1 MTPAITGRC
10 ILQSVIKVT
19 MALAIRAEGIFK
31 TFRSGWWRKREK
43 EVLKGINLQIEE
55 GEIFGILGPNGAGK
69 TTLLSILCT
78 LLLPDL
84 GNVHILGMDGL
95 HDGHQIRKRVN
106 VVSGNA
112 NFLWSLT
119 VRENLHY
126 YGMLYGL
133 IGKEREKK
141 VETLINLFTLKEH
154 RNIPFDELSTG
165 MKQRLSL
172 AKSLMN
178 DPEVLFLDEPTVGL
192 DPDVSIRI
200 REEILSIHKER
211 GITILLTTHNMKE
224 AEYLCGRI
232 AFLKEGEILAMG
244 SAETLKRMVRIGDSV
259 KIEFEGRISEDEIL
273 RAEGVINYSISGNLC
288 EIIVDEG
295 EKRLGPLVAMLS
307 HAGAQIKK
315 VTLGQT
321 DLEDVFIEFA
331 KGTDSD
337 MGLRL

>member
-1 MTPAITGRC
+1 MAYAI
-10 ILQSVIKVT
+10 K
-19 MALAIRAEGIFK
+19 AEGIFK
-31 TFRSGWWRKREK
+31 TFRSGWWKKREK
-43 EVLKGINLQIEE
+43 EALKGIDLQIEE
-55 GEIFGILGPNGAGK
+55 REIFGILGPNGAGK

-78 LLLPDL
+78 LLLPDR
-84 GNVHILGMDGL
+84 GNVYILGMDGL
-95 HDGHQIRKRVN
+95 HEERQIRKRVN
-106 VVSGNA
+106 IVSGNA

-119 VRENLHY
+119 VKENLHY

-133 IGKEREKK
+133 PRKEREKK
-141 VETLINLFTLKEH
+141 VETLIDLFNLKEH

-200 REEILSIHKER
+200 REGILSIHKKR
-211 GITILLTTHNMKE
+211 GMTILLTTHNMKE

-232 AFLKEGEILAMG
+232 AFLKEGEILTTG
-244 SAETLKRMVRIGDSV
+244 TAEALKRRVRIGDTV
-259 KIEFEGRISEDEIL
+259 KIEFKGTILEDELL
-273 RAEGVINYSISGNLC
+273 RAEGVINYDVSGGLC
-288 EIIVDEG
+288 EIIVDDG
-295 EKRLGPLVAMLS
+295 ERRLGNIIALLS
-307 HAGAQIKK
+307 QGGAQIKK

-331 KGTDSD
+331 KGEDNLD
-337 MGLRL
+337 LNKL

>member
-1 MTPAITGRC
+1 MAYAI
-10 ILQSVIKVT
+10 K
-19 MALAIRAEGIFK
+19 AEGIFK
-31 TFRSGWWRKREK
+31 TFRSGWWKKREK
-43 EVLKGINLQIEE
+43 EALKGIDLQIEE
-55 GEIFGILGPNGAGK
+55 REIFGILGPNGAGK

-78 LLLPDL
+78 LLLPDR
-84 GNVHILGMDGL
+84 GNVYILGMNGL
-95 HDGHQIRKRVN
+95 HEERQIRKRVN
-106 VVSGNA
+106 IVSGNA

-119 VRENLHY
+119 VKENLHY

-133 IGKEREKK
+133 PGKEREKK
-141 VETLINLFTLKEH
+141 VETLIDLFNLKEH

-200 REEILSIHKER
+200 REGILSIHKKR
-211 GITILLTTHNMKE
+211 GMTILLTTHNMKE

-232 AFLKEGEILAMG
+232 AFLKEGKILTTG
-244 SAETLKRMVRIGDSV
+244 TAEALKRKVRIGDTV
-259 KIEFEGRISEDEIL
+259 KIEFKGTILEDELL
-273 RAEGVINYSISGNLC
+273 RADGVINYGVSGGLC
-288 EIIVDEG
+288 EIIVDDG
-295 EKRLGPLVAMLS
+295 ERRLGNIIALLS
-307 HAGAQIKK
+307 QGGAQIKK

-331 KGTDSD
+331 KGEYNLD
-337 MGLRL
+337 LNRL